1 MAKKSA
7 AKKASAPAA
16 SKPET
21 AKVKKLEPVSV
32 GGEFDAL
39 SEDMLRDRA
48 AQDMADLAAGKKVKT
63 QQVTLA
69 YPAHIR
75 ELGGKVPVDTYTLP
89 ESVVAFYARSRKGIF
104 GETKVTHEGKPTQ
117 TPSGA
122 SDDGQG
128 GASPETKENAPEAA
142 KNDATGVQE
151 GDDINNNH
159 SPEGTAAN

>member
-1 MAKKSA
+1 MAKKPAAS
-7 AKKASAPAA
+7 AKKVSAPA
-16 SKPET
+16 
-21 AKVKKLEPVSV
+21 KVKEIETVSV

-48 AQDMADLAAGKKVKT
+48 AQDMADLAAGKKVNTSK
-63 QQVTLA
+63 VTLA

-75 ELGGKVPVDTYTLP
+75 ELGGKVPVGTYTLP
-89 ESVVAFYARSRKGIF
+89 DSVIAFYVRSRKGIF
-104 GETKVTHEGKPTQ
+104 GEVKVTNEGKPTE

-128 GASPETKENAPEAA
+128 GASPENKEGASEAA
-142 KNDATGVQE
+142 KNGTQGVQE

-159 SPEGTAAN
+159 SPEGSAMN